1 MERLPS
7 NGGERLRESKHQ
19 LRPHGMI
26 AAVAAAV
33 ASLVAFAALGGVGV
47 GQSAIGAAQYAYGKK
62 ITICHKAGPKKS
74 VTITVSVNAWP
85 AHSRHG
91 DTLGQCQT
99 QAAAQNKGKGKGK
112 GKAKGTAK
120 SKPKPKPSGTA
131 QSTTAGGRSKGK
143 GTAKPKPSGTTQG
156 TTAGGRSNG
165 NGSQPAPG
173 NGASTGKGKGNGRK

>member
-1 MERLPS
+1 MERLPG

-19 LRPHGMI
+19 LRPRGMI
-26 AAVAAAV
+26 AAVTAAV

-47 GQSAIGAAQYAYGKK
+47 GQSAIGAAQYQYGKK
-62 ITICHKAGPKKS
+62 ITICHKAGPKKF

-91 DTLGQCQT
+91 DTLGKCQT

-120 SKPKPKPSGTA
+120 SKPKPKPSGT
-131 QSTTAGGRSKGK
+131 
-143 GTAKPKPSGTTQG
+143 TQG
-156 TTAGGRSNG
+156 TTGG
-165 NGSQPAPG
+165 
-173 NGASTGKGKGNGRK
+173 GKGKGNGNGNKPAKDGATPGNGKDKGNGSK